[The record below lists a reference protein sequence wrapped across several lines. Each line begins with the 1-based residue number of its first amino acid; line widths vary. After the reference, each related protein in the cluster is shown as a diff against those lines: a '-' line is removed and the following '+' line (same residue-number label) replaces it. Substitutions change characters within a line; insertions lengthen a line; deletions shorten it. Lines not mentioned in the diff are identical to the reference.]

1 MKKLASIALFF
12 AICQCAFARSESETT
27 LTYTFDFANPESL
40 TPPVAEPALKEGV
53 AVSDITFTE
62 GPVAISFTENP
73 ASNTH
78 VRIFH
83 SYNAGCD
90 LRIYD
95 GESMH
100 VTLTEP
106 GYDLQSISFEMSLTG
121 TASDIDFAPSTGT
134 YIWEENLWQADS
146 GDTTSLTLTSILQS
160 RTTRMT
166 ITLNTSTHINN
177 IIVDSEDNSIYGNL
191 YYDLQGRPLNG
202 KPQNPGIYI
211 LNGKKISI

>member
-1 MKKLASIALFF
+1 MKKIASIALL
-12 AICQCAFARSESETT
+12 ATICTCAFAQSATETG
-27 LTYTFDFANPESL
+27 LTYTFDFADPESL
-40 TPPVAEPALKEGV
+40 TPPVAEPAVKEGV
-53 AVSDITFTE
+53 SVRDITFTE
-62 GPVAISFTENP
+62 GPIAISFTENP
-73 ASNTH
+73 SSNTH

-106 GYDLQSISFEMSLTG
+106 GYYLQSISFEMSLTG
-121 TASDIDFAPSTGT
+121 TTSDIDFNPSAGT

-146 GDTTSLTLTSILQS
+146 DDTTSLTLTSILQS

-166 ITLNTSTHINN
+166 ITLNTPTHIDQ
-177 IIVDSEDNSIYGNL
+177 IPGDTEEIPIFDNV

-202 KPQNPGIYI
+202 KPQTPGIYI
-211 LNGKKISI
+211 HNGRKISI